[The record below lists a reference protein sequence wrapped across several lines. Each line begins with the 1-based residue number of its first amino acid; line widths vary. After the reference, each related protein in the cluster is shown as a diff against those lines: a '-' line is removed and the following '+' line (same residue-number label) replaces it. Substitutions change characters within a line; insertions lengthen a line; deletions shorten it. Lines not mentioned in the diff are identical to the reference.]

1 MRRSSKKDSTR
12 NPSGLEEMRYDS
24 DDFRKAALAAETT
37 SWTLSKTMD
46 SLKALFH
53 GVRVVPI
60 KPTGVVMVRGKPVV
74 IIPGHA
80 VSALLTLFT
89 LALPILNALSGL
101 KMQSRKVVISAETK
115 DDIINER
122 PIDALCLVRLEV
134 DAISGIYRAIPLDWG
149 SNLVSNLSRD

>member
-1 MRRSSKKDSTR
+1 
-12 NPSGLEEMRYDS
+12 
-24 DDFRKAALAAETT
+24 
-37 SWTLSKTMD
+37 
-46 SLKALFH
+46 
-53 GVRVVPI
+53 
-60 KPTGVVMVRGKPVV
+60 MVRGKPVV

-101 KMQSRKVVISAETK
+101 AMQSRKVVINAEAK
-115 DDIINER
+115 DEIINER

-149 SNLVSNLSRD
+149 SNLVSNLSRADGFVWLSKNQIIPRKQMTPIQLFTGSAIAKSD